1 MNHKLELVQSQKLAM
16 TQQMRQAIKILQLS
30 IHELNDYIEDQI
42 VGNPLL
48 EMPEGRSDQRPTAS
62 FNEAQPAPEQ
72 EQQGTDRDVADGYS
86 SGDYTANAHDADSP
100 VDHSILSDNYDK
112 HEYEAKQNYEYDVQQ
127 HYYDF
132 RDQPLNYIEQI
143 PLEDRTLN
151 SHLITQLGELRIANA
166 EHRIARFIVGAL
178 DRAGYLTLTVEEIA
192 SSLKESTEHVEVV
205 LRLVQSLDP
214 IGVAA
219 RDLKECLLIQIDALS
234 DDDEV
239 FRLPRKIIEGYLMDL
254 AENRI
259 AGITRALKIST
270 AEAQRACDFIKS
282 LEPKPGR
289 GFGGQEET
297 KYIIPDVFVERLNG
311 QYLVSVSEKSAPK
324 LKIYKYYE
332 NYLSDKSIDKEI
344 SKYINDQLK
353 SAQWLIRSIDQRRKT
368 IRRVVEAI
376 IKYQSAFFQTG
387 RNLNYL
393 TLKQVAEDLGIHEST
408 VSRAVNDKYLQYESK
423 VFELRFFFDSGVSE
437 KAEGSISS
445 KSVRAMIV
453 EMISNEDCTKP
464 LNDQNIADTLKE
476 RGIKISRRT
485 VAKYRTMLELPP
497 SDKRRRYCA
506 EQ

>member
-1 MNHKLELVQSQKLAM
+1 MGQNLELVQSQKLAM
-16 TQQMRQAIKILQLS
+16 TQQMQQAIKILQLS

-48 EMPEGRSDQRPTAS
+48 EMPEGRSDQRPAVS
-62 FNEAQPAPEQ
+62 FSEAQTAQ
-72 EQQGTDRDVADGYS
+72 DQGQQRTDRGVADGYS
-86 SGDYTANAHDADSP
+86 TGDYATNTPDADDSP
-100 VDHSILSDNYDK
+100 AAHNTLSDHYDK
-112 HEYEAKQNYEYDVQQ
+112 QVYEYDVQQ

-151 SHLITQLGELRIANA
+151 SHLITQLGELRIEKA

-178 DRAGYLTLTVEEIA
+178 DHAGYLTLTVEEIA
-192 SSLKESTEHVEVV
+192 SALKESNEHIEAV

-214 IGVAA
+214 PGVAA
-219 RDLKECLLIQIDALS
+219 RDLRECLLIQIDALS
-234 DDDEV
+234 DDDEA
-239 FRLPRKIIEGYLMDL
+239 FRLPRKIIEDHLMDL

-270 AEAQRACDFIKS
+270 ADAQRACDFIKS

-297 KYIIPDVFVERLNG
+297 KYIIPDVFVERSNG
-311 QYLVSVSEKSAPK
+311 QYLVSVSEKTAPK
-324 LKIYKYYE
+324 LNIYKYYE
-332 NYLSDKSIDKEI
+332 NYLFDKSIDKEI
-344 SKYINDQLK
+344 SKYINGQLK
-353 SAQWLIRSIDQRRKT
+353 SAQWLIRSIEQRRKT

-376 IKYQSAFFQTG
+376 VKYQREFFQTG
-387 RNLNYL
+387 KNLNYL

-408 VSRAVNDKYLQYESK
+408 VSRAVNDKYLQYETK
-423 VFELRFFFDSGVSE
+423 IFELRFFFDSGVSE
-437 KAEGSISS
+437 KSEGSISS

-453 EMISNEDCTKP
+453 EMIANEDSAKP
-464 LNDQNIADTLKE
+464 LNDQNIADILQE
-476 RGIKISRRT
+476 RGIRISRRT

-497 SDKRRRYCA
+497 SDKRRRYSN
-506 EQ
+506 ED